1 LTAAVDRLALRHAH
15 ARRAGQRDTK
25 RRYRYTNTAGIAASR
40 CTGTLEVTPKGSGC
54 MSEWPIHFLSA
65 AGVSDILKPLLK
77 MGLESL
83 KPRFGEIAA
92 NVEP

>member
-1 LTAAVDRLALRHAH
+1 
-15 ARRAGQRDTK
+15 
-25 RRYRYTNTAGIAASR
+25 
-40 CTGTLEVTPKGSGC
+40 